1 MQSTKRELGDWF
13 DQTELV
19 KYCKKEKWNTYSK
32 GFAFQWDKID
42 SKHNFK

>member
-19 KYCKKEKWNTYSK
+19 KYCKKEKWNTE
-32 GFAFQWDKID
+32 QI
-42 SKHNFK
+42 NFEY